1 MRREKLISTLTVF
14 ALLSIKPAV
23 ATPERGI
30 MEFNKKNYKV
40 ALVQFSEH
48 LRTHPNDLNILYYAG
63 MCYQLGGNNG
73 EAIRHYRKILDLDPK
88 SKHASM
94 VRPFLARYGI
104 TSGVPA
110 SQLSATKGKALDPNN
125 PFDAVELA
133 RSRPFEE
140 RIIIVKPKFGHPP
153 VNPATV
159 QTVKE
164 VINRLPDH
172 LYQILNECKATITI
186 APNLIDKWPGTAEGD
201 KPKIYNVTMGE
212 EGGRTYDADI
222 HIYEREAIRNTNQL
236 KEMRSQAEIRNCL
249 LWVIAHALDHCMG
262 NYTTTPKFVE
272 AHKLDVEN
280 SDLRKLNPYM
290 SYDSTEGS
298 AGVASVL
305 LGSTDPLAVQAT
317 PYFTRLKVLV
327 KAKLRI

>member
-1 MRREKLISTLTVF
+1 MLFSICPAVF
-14 ALLSIKPAV
+14 A
-23 ATPERGI
+23 TGEQGI
-30 MEFNKKNYKV
+30 IEFNKKNYKG
-40 ALVQFSEH
+40 ALVEFREH
-48 LRTHPNDLNILYYAG
+48 LRLHPNDLNILYYAG
-63 MCYQLGGNNG
+63 VCYQLGGNNS
-73 EAIRHYRKILDLDPK
+73 EALRHYRKILDLDPK

-104 TSGVPA
+104 TSGA
-110 SQLSATKGKALDPNN
+110 SASRSGATQGKALDPNN

-140 RIIIVKPKFGHPP
+140 RIIIVKPKFGHQP

-212 EGGRTYDADI
+212 EGGRAYDADI
-222 HIYEREAIRNTNQL
+222 HIYEREAIRNTTQL
-236 KEMRSQAEIRNCL
+236 KDMRSQAEIRNCL

-262 NYTTTPKFVE
+262 SYTTTPKFVE

-280 SDLRKLNPYM
+280 SELRKLNPYM

-305 LGSTDPLAVQAT
+305 LGSTDPSTVQAT
-317 PYFTRLKVLV
+317 TYFTRLKVLV